1 MLYRTPR
8 LTAAAILRAAL
19 ARAVGFVAAVGRTGA
34 DTAYLDGL
42 NDEALRDIGIRRI
55 ETRND
60 YR

>member
-8 LTAAAILRAAL
+8 LTTAAL
-19 ARAVGFVAAVGRTGA
+19 AWAVGFVAAVGRTGA